1 MANIKNILAA
11 IILLAIALS
20 TVYAL
25 NQPKASEIETEVV
38 RMVSYEYIGQPDD
51 PNWHLPGNWQ
61 EVPQLTD
68 CDPGLNICGTVTT
81 EELETFLADR
91 SHLTY
96 EEAAELDEIEN
107 KP

>member
-11 IILLAIALS
+11 IVLLAIALS

-38 RMVSYEYIGQPDD
+38 RMVSYEYIGQPGD
-51 PNWHLPGNWQ
+51 PNWHHPGNWQ
-61 EVPQLTD
+61 EVPELTD
-68 CDPGLNICGTVTT
+68 CDPGQNICGFVTT
-81 EELETFLADR
+81 EELEDFLEDRNHLNYSQAAD
-91 SHLTY
+91 
-96 EEAAELDEIEN
+96 LDEIEN